1 MNSKKTSKSKTL
13 LMYLILIAVFVVL
26 FFLLKWFYSTRT
38 ETVYNRPTTP
48 VEVTEAEVR
57 TVKKVLTLSSN
68 VSADSTIPVTPYVEG
83 TILEYY
89 VQEGDW
95 VSDGDIIAKID
106 PEPYRLQ
113 LEQAQAAYLAYESS
127 FERVEKLYA
136 SSSVSQQEYDTVKAQ
151 RDACKAQLELAELQL
166 SYTDVKAHASGTV
179 LKTISSKGSTAVKGT
194 PIALIADITDL
205 VVNLN
210 LGEKY
215 YSLFTGDTSN
225 LSITV
230 TKPSGQYTEEATTTA
245 TIKAVSPY
253 IDSSSRNFK
262 LYLKL
267 DDPTQ
272 FRPGMYVKVSITI
285 EEREGYTIERK
296 VLKLDGSAYYVD
308 EKTGTAAYV
317 DLSDAFMNDDY
328 VLLPEGYEDR
338 AFIISGQ
345 SSLFSGEAV
354 NIVEGN

>member
-1 MNSKKTSKSKTL
+1 MNDKKTSRAKTV
-13 LMYLILIAVFVVL
+13 LMYSVLIAIFIGL
-26 FFLLKWFYSTRT
+26 FFLLRWFYSTRT

-48 VEVTEAEVR
+48 VEVTKAQVR
-57 TVKKVLTLSSN
+57 TVKKVVTLSSS
-68 VSADSTIPVTPYVEG
+68 VSADSTIPVTPYVDG
-83 TILEYY
+83 TILEYL
-89 VQEGDW
+89 VQEGDY
-95 VSDGDIIAKID
+95 VNEGDVIAKID

-113 LEQAQAAYLAYESS
+113 LEQAKAAYLAYESS

-136 SSSVSQQEYDTVKAQ
+136 SAAVSQQEYDTVKAQ
-151 RDACKAQLELAELQL
+151 RDAYKAQMELAELQL
-166 SYTDVKAHASGTV
+166 SYTDVTAHASGTV
-179 LKTISSKGSTAVKGT
+179 LKTVSSRGSTAAKGT

-225 LSITV
+225 MMITV
-230 TKPSGQYTEEATTTA
+230 TKPESQYAGEAVTIA
-245 TIKAVSPY
+245 SIKAVSPY

-267 DDPTQ
+267 DDPSL
-272 FRPGMYVKVSITI
+272 FRPGMYVKVSINI
-285 EEREGYTIERK
+285 EEREGYTIDRK

-308 EKTGTAAYV
+308 ETTSTAAYV
-317 DLSDAFMNDDY
+317 DLSDAFMNDEY
-328 VLLPEGYEDR
+328 VLLPEGLEDK

-345 SSLFSGEAV
+345 SSIFSGEAV
-354 NIVEGN
+354 NIVEEN